1 MDLPSSSAS
10 PYLVRVRAGARVG
23 AGIVARIVAR
33 VGVGVVRV
41 RVRSRVRVSSA
52 WPYFAI
58 SPRART
64 SAEAALV
71 RSSGRQ
77 ARMCPSSIWLSFT
90 ERWGT
95 PICDAISA

>member
-10 PYLVRVRAGARVG
+10 PYLVGVRVGARVG
-23 AGIVARIVAR
+23 VGIVARVGAR
-33 VGVGVVRV
+33 VGVGV
-41 RVRSRVRVSSA
+41 RVRSRVSVSSA

>member
-1 MDLPSSSAS
+1 MRAPWLDLPSSSAS
-10 PYLVRVRAGARVG
+10 PYLLRVG
-23 AGIVARIVAR
+23 VR
-33 VGVGVVRV
+33 VGVGVGVRVGV
-41 RVRSRVRVSSA
+41 RVRSRVRVRVSSA
-52 WPYFAI
+52 SPYFAI

-77 ARMCPSSIWLSFT
+77 ARMWPRSIWLSLT